1 MVPLMIKNYDVLVIG
16 GGPAGA
22 TAARYLAQKKY
33 KVLLVQKSFTFE
45 KPCGGGIV
53 LKAFDEFALDK
64 EQISYQVNTIK
75 FVAPSLSG
83 VDVNLEKEPL
93 AIVNRLEFDTY
104 LRTLA
109 QNEGAEVIEGY
120 FKSYDGK
127 FAYIKSNA
135 SDLRIQAKYIIAAD
149 GVNSTVRKAITGTLP
164 SRVLTLYAKVQQPL
178 SSKCEL
184 WFGKDIAPGYYAWS
198 FIHNK
203 GIHIGLACENESEA
217 HKYFG
222 YFCEKLGLNHIPKA
236 RGYYIPLWK
245 GDLYRKDNI
254 LFIGDA
260 AGQVSPFTY
269 EGIYYAMRSALY
281 AVEAIADGDLDKYK
295 QLWQKNLKKRFKAM
309 DLLQKLLLRWDWII
323 ERVVKLLHNTKVH
336 QAALRF
342 WSGKSTPKSAWQIIQ
357 KIVKLLSQK
366 TL

>member
-1 MVPLMIKNYDVLVIG
+1 MIKQYDVLVVG

-22 TAARYLAQKKY
+22 TAARFLAQKKY
-33 KVLLVQKSFTFE
+33 KVLVVQKSFTFE

-64 EQISYQVNTIK
+64 TKIDHHVNTIK
-75 FVAPSLSG
+75 FVAPSLWS
-83 VDVNLEKEPL
+83 VDIGLENESL

-109 QNEGAEVIEGY
+109 EHEGAEVIEGY
-120 FKSYDGK
+120 FKSYDGRI
-127 FAYIKSNA
+127 AYIKSNGTE
-135 SDLRIQAKYIIAAD
+135 LCIQANYIVAAD
-149 GVNSTVRKAITGTLP
+149 GVHSTVRKTVTGTLP
-164 SRVLTLYAKVQQPL
+164 KRVLTLYAKVDQPL
-178 SSKCEL
+178 TDKCEF
-184 WFGKDIAPGYYAWS
+184 WFGKDIAKDYYAWS
-198 FIHNK
+198 FIHNE
-203 GIHIGLACENESEA
+203 GAHIGLACQDESKV
-217 HKYFG
+217 HKY
-222 YFCEKLGLNHIPKA
+222 YDHLCERLGLNYKPKI

-245 GDLYRKDNI
+245 DDLYRKDNI

-281 AVEAIADGDLDKYK
+281 AVEAIVDGDLDNY
-295 QLWQKNLKKRFKAM
+295 QRLWQKNLQKRFKTM

-323 ERVVKLLHNTKVH
+323 ERVVKLLNTTKVH

-342 WSGKSTPKSAWQIIQ
+342 WSGKSTPKSALQTLE
-357 KIVKLLSQK
+357 KMLKLLCQK